1 MNIHVRLRIWMEL
14 RMRFSNGDE
23 YTRKVEDMD
32 GIKDE
37 VVHVDQT
44 YVC

>member
-1 MNIHVRLRIWMEL
+1 MGMHIHVRLRIWMEL
-14 RMRFSNGDE
+14 RMRSSKGYE

-37 VVHVDQT
+37 V
-44 YVC
+44 